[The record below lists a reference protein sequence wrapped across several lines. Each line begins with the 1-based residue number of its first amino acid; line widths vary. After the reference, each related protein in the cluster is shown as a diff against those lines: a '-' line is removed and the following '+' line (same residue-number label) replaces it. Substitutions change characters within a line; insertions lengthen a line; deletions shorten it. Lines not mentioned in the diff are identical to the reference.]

1 MGQCAPQTQTTSLM
15 TRRDDSSSSLSLPS
29 AHSSMGTS
37 LQPQGSAAT
46 PSVFRARVPS
56 SVWTAPRHY
65 SSSSSSEANARSPT
79 QTRSS
84 AQPFHFPPLPSRQAL
99 DRIIDICQQDAW
111 LFAEINGCALSD
123 VAVLL
128 DSTSSAESEYMTA
141 RALLSATIAIG
152 LPLLLSAIPSGISAS
167 STFKGMDDLLRSHA
181 QLELPR
187 LDDPLWMSIITRLY
201 ADCARGLVA
210 QAQAKSGGYSSPAT
224 FVVRVILAEVSHAQS
239 TIASAQVD
247 LALAASQARLL
258 HLHIS
263 APGAHPRMSVG
274 PVRNTHLSR
283 ALRGLMQAKEEPFAF
298 WSLFLLDCF
307 QSRLARLP
315 VTIERQCIR
324 MPFPRRVEAGDPTT
338 SPMPHSLDQTEAH
351 ILQRRGL
358 PVIEDLDNSMSL
370 PVKVS

>member
-1 MGQCAPQTQTTSLM
+1 M
-15 TRRDDSSSSLSLPS
+15 
-29 AHSSMGTS
+29 
-37 LQPQGSAAT
+37 
-46 PSVFRARVPS
+46 
-56 SVWTAPRHY
+56 
-65 SSSSSSEANARSPT
+65 
-79 QTRSS
+79 
-84 AQPFHFPPLPSRQAL
+84 
-99 DRIIDICQQDAW
+99 
-111 LFAEINGCALSD
+111 
-123 VAVLL
+123 
-128 DSTSSAESEYMTA
+128 A
-141 RALLSATIAIG
+141 RALLSTTIVIG
-152 LPLLLSAIPSGISAS
+152 LPLLLLTIPSGISAS
-167 STFKGMDDLLRSHA
+167 STFKGMDDLLRSQA

-201 ADCARGLVA
+201 ADCARDLAA
-210 QAQAKSGGYSSPAT
+210 QAQAKSGGYVSPAT
-224 FVVRVILAEVSHAQS
+224 FVVRLILAEVSHAQS
-239 TIASAQVD
+239 NIASAQAD
-247 LALAASQARLL
+247 LALAASEARLL
-258 HLHIS
+258 HLHTS
-263 APGAHPRMSVG
+263 ASGAHPRMSVG

-370 PVKVS
+370 LVKVS